1 VGILALNILGYPL
14 LHNDPSMQQKQIP
27 RHLQSSLDESS
38 MLSSSTRRTSVSSSH
53 SITHGLSAS
62 GVVELELQHWIS
74 ALLHAEEL
82 AVQDESYQK
91 AKVYKS
97 LSDRLTKFTKIL
109 SDFEQAK
116 RLAVDT
122 KDYDEAE
129 KIKGDISE
137 IKQTAEMIIKQAN
150 LTITD
155 DGLVLPLNEEILL

>member
-1 VGILALNILGYPL
+1 MFIICVF
-14 LHNDPSMQQKQIP
+14 
-27 RHLQSSLDESS
+27 
-38 MLSSSTRRTSVSSSH
+38 V
-53 SITHGLSAS
+53 
-62 GVVELELQHWIS
+62 
-74 ALLHAEEL
+74 
-82 AVQDESYQK
+82 DESYQK

-155 DGLVLPLNEEILL
+155 DGLVLPLNEEVMYIIIY